1 MEKLLP
7 ITIKGARI
15 TRIAIDYDDKLPKYN
30 ATVALLNTKE
40 EIITSI
46 CVGNNNPW
54 DTSKNSQLSV
64 DIIDIGNKLREAVKI
79 EVVRHMNKHQ
89 NALEA

>member
-15 TRIAIDYDDKLPKYN
+15 TRIAIDYEKELPQYT
-30 ATVALLNTKE
+30 ATVALLNQKD
-40 EIITSI
+40 EIVTSI
-46 CVGNNNPW
+46 CVGSNAWNEKER
-54 DTSKNSQLSV
+54 SELSV
-64 DIIDIGNKLREAVKI
+64 GIIDIGNKLREEVTI
-79 EVVRHMNKHQ
+79 EVIRHMNKHQ

>member
-15 TRIAIDYDDKLPKYN
+15 TRISIDYDEKLPKYN
-30 ATVALLNTKE
+30 ATVALLNAKD
-40 EIITSI
+40 EIVTSV
-46 CVGNNNPW
+46 CVGNAGW
-54 DTSKNSQLSV
+54 DAEKKAHLSV